1 MTPLSPKEPD
11 HGEGRLP
18 PERVGRIGR
27 PKQSRAIRR
36 LVIWYRRNAAVT
48 TLVDTASAL
57 VDTASATAS
66 VAGSVAGAA
75 GNVAGNMAGAAT
87 SVAGSVLQPLVFDP
101 LRRLQG
107 SGGSLDTGAGQLPL
121 DPRQRLWVA
130 VDGMGGDHAP
140 GPILEG
146 CLRAVQLLPLRVRFV
161 AEAAPLAVAVR
172 ALGLQDELNE
182 AIALGLIDLVQSG
195 PSVGM
200 HEEATVVRRKRDA
213 SINMAM
219 DLVKR
224 GEATAVYSAGNS
236 GAVMAS
242 AIFRLGRLAGIERPA
257 IGALFPTKDPNQQ
270 VMVLDVGANMDCKPA
285 WLHQFALLGNIY
297 SRDVLRV
304 SRPRI
309 GLLNIGEEECKGNDL
324 ALKAYPLLAGER
336 RFKFAGN
343 CEGRDVLS
351 GDFDV
356 VVCDGFTGNVLLKFL
371 ESVGGV
377 LLDVLRAEL
386 PRGRRGKVG
395 SAFLRSN
402 LIRIKKRLDHAEHGG
417 ALLLGVDGICV
428 IGHGSSKALS
438 VVSALRLTH
447 SAASHGVMD
456 NLHALGAEVAG
467 QGGDGSAARR
477 EASEGATA
485 TCG

>member
-1 MTPLSPKEPD
+1 
-11 HGEGRLP
+11 
-18 PERVGRIGR
+18 
-27 PKQSRAIRR
+27 
-36 LVIWYRRNAAVT
+36 VIWYRRNAAVT

-107 SGGSLDTGAGQLPL
+107 SGSGLDPGAGQLPL

-161 AEAAPLAVAVR
+161 AEAAPLAAAVR
-172 ALGLQDELNE
+172 ALGLQDELDE
-182 AIALGLIDLVQSG
+182 AIALGLIELVPSG

-200 HEEATVVRRKRDA
+200 NEEATVVRRKRDA

-236 GAVMAS
+236 GAVMAA

-270 VMVLDVGANMDCKPA
+270 VLVLDVGANMDCKPT

-297 SRDVLRV
+297 SRDVLQV
-304 SRPRI
+304 LRPRI

-324 ALKAYPLLAGER
+324 ALKAYPLLAAER
-336 RFKFAGN
+336 RFRFAGN

-456 NLHALGAEVAG
+456 DLHALGAEVAG
-467 QGGDGSAARR
+467 QGGDGSTTPR
-477 EASEGATA
+477 ETSEGAAA

>member
-1 MTPLSPKEPD
+1 MKPLPPKEPD
-11 HGEGRLP
+11 RGDRRP
-18 PERVGRIGR
+18 RPRVNRTKPSR
-27 PKQSRAIRR
+27 PIRR

-48 TLVDTASAL
+48 SLVDTATS
-57 VDTASATAS
+57 TASGAAS
-66 VAGSVAGAA
+66 MAGSMAGSVAGAA
-75 GNVAGNMAGAAT
+75 GTM
-87 SVAGSVLQPLVFDP
+87 AGSVLQPLVFDP
-101 LRRLQG
+101 LRRLQQG
-107 SGGSLDTGAGQLPL
+107 PGGGAE
-121 DPRQRLWVA
+121 DIEIDDRQRLWVA

-146 CLRAVQLLPLRVRFV
+146 CLRAVQLLPVRIRFV
-161 AEAAPLAVAVR
+161 AESGPLQRAVAE
-172 ALGLQDELNE
+172 LGLQEELDE
-182 AIALGLIDLVQSG
+182 AVASGLLQVISSG

-200 HEEATVVRRKRDA
+200 NEEATVVRRKRDA
-213 SINMAM
+213 SINRAM
-219 DLVKR
+219 DLVKE
-224 GEATAVYSAGNS
+224 GQATAVYSAGNS

-242 AIFRLGRLAGIERPA
+242 AIFRLGRLKGIDRPA
-257 IGALFPTKDPNQQ
+257 IGALFPTKDPAQQ
-270 VMVLDVGANMDCKPA
+270 VLVLDVGANMDCKPA
-285 WLHQFALLGNIY
+285 YMHQFALLGNIY
-297 SRDVLRV
+297 SRDVLQV
-304 SRPRI
+304 KQPRI

-324 ALKAYPLLAGER
+324 SLRTYPLLAEEGR
-336 RFKFAGN
+336 LLFAGN

-351 GDFDV
+351 GAFDV

-371 ESVGGV
+371 ESVGSV

-402 LIRIKKRLDHAEHGG
+402 LVRIKKRLDHAEHGG

-438 VVSALRLTH
+438 VVSALRLAH

-456 NLHALGAEVAG
+456 DLHALSTNSDSTAVAG
-467 QGGDGSAARR
+467 
-477 EASEGATA
+477 